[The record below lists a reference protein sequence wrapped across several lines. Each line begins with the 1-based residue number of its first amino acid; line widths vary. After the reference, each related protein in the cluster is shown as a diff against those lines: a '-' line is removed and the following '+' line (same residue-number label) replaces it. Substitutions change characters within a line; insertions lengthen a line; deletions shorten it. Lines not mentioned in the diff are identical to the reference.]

1 MLKLTRNYNDETN
14 YRYTAGVGGDDGE
27 DKNKKSVKKK
37 LKGGGEDNLKVFVAG
52 TMTNWESWQM
62 ARTDDGFIVVLECQ
76 EGDVYYKF
84 FVSDGDRCDTTLTS
98 NIL

>member
-1 MLKLTRNYNDETN
+1 M
-14 YRYTAGVGGDDGE
+14 GGDDGE

-37 LKGGGEDNLKVFVAG
+37 MKGGGGDDNLKVFVAG
-52 TMTNWESWQM
+52 TMTNWESRQM

-84 FVSDGDRCDTTLTS
+84 FVSEGDRCDNTL
-98 NIL
+98 NLIQ